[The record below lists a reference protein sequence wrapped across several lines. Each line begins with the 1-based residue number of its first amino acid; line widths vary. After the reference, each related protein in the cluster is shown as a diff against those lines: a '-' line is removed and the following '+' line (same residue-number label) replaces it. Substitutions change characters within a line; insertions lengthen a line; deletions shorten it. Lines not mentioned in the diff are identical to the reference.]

1 MKIALAQLN
10 YTVGDVEGNT
20 NKIIES
26 VRRAKAEGADLVVF
40 AEQAISG
47 APSFDLLRKNPFLE
61 QCEDALMRIAAECDT
76 VDAIV
81 GLPILTKEGT
91 ISAAALIQQGRVVRY
106 VGKQNITVRRELGF
120 LTPSKGCEYVTIRGC
135 RCALVVGD
143 DLFHTPDFD
152 KSVETVINIHA
163 RRYRKGDLSRRYDV
177 IRNIAYVKGKNVV
190 MVNQVGGATE
200 LVYDGMSGVM
210 DNRGKLV
217 RLLKSFEEDFQ
228 VFDTE
233 NPSCSVESVP
243 VSVNDRTRFIYEAA
257 CCGLRDFFVKNG
269 YKKACVGVSGGID
282 SAVVACLAVAALG
295 AENVRGLM
303 MPSQFSSEGSVEDA
317 KQLAENLGI
326 EFHVV
331 PITEAYRSIVD
342 TLIPVIG
349 GTDFDATEE
358 NIQSRIRTLMLMALQ
373 NKNGYVLLNCSNKS
387 ENALGICTLYGDTG
401 GAFSVTGDLYKTEM
415 YDLARY
421 INRNFGAPIP
431 ENILTKE
438 PSSELRPD
446 QKDSD
451 MLPSYEVVDAILY
464 RLIEDGQSRE
474 EIINAGF
481 DSDEVQKIYAMVMRN
496 EKKRFQYPPVLR
508 LSSSSFGHEYRMPLT
523 HKYVK

>member
-10 YTVGDVEGNT
+10 YTVGDVAGNT

-120 LTPSKGCEYVTIRGC
+120 LTPSKGCEYVTIRHIAVWHC
-135 RCALVVGD
+135 
-143 DLFHTPDFD
+143 FHL
-152 KSVETVINIHA
+152 

-210 DNRGKLV
+210 DNWGKLV

-233 NPSCSVESVP
+233 NPACSVESVP

-421 INRNFGAPIP
+421 INRKFGAPIP

-438 PSSELRPD
+438 PSSELRPN

>member
-1 MKIALAQLN
+1 
-10 YTVGDVEGNT
+10 
-20 NKIIES
+20 
-26 VRRAKAEGADLVVF
+26 
-40 AEQAISG
+40 
-47 APSFDLLRKNPFLE
+47 
-61 QCEDALMRIAAECDT
+61 
-76 VDAIV
+76 
-81 GLPILTKEGT
+81 
-91 ISAAALIQQGRVVRY
+91 
-106 VGKQNITVRRELGF
+106 
-120 LTPSKGCEYVTIRGC
+120 
-135 RCALVVGD
+135 
-143 DLFHTPDFD
+143 
-152 KSVETVINIHA
+152 
-163 RRYRKGDLSRRYDV
+163 
-177 IRNIAYVKGKNVV
+177 

-233 NPSCSVESVP
+233 NPACSVESVP

-373 NKNGYVLLNCSNKS
+373 NKNGYILLNCSNKS

-421 INRNFGAPIP
+421 INRKFGAPIP

-438 PSSELRPD
+438 PSSELRPN

-508 LSSSSFGHEYRMPLT
+508 LSSSSFGHE
-523 HKYVK
+523 